1 MTHGRTT
8 DRDARRRDA
17 PGLVAPDATAGD
29 TAIERATSPDEHPDG
44 RVGDGRSRWRRADYL
59 WACALVALAFSITL
73 LGVLRATSFSL
84 YDEATH
90 VDYAWQI
97 ASGDLPYAGSQLA
110 PEVLQEW
117 SCRGLN
123 GFEDEIPPCGE
134 SHDASEYPLRGE
146 NYNFG
151 HPPTYYALTAGAA
164 ALGEALPVG
173 VTFMTAARLTGA
185 IWLAAALVGLYGVLR
200 LWRVPRVLS
209 AGSAALLAAVPS
221 VAHASSIVTN
231 DAPGALTGVLALWV
245 LTRVAVQEKIGWLLP
260 TVLAALVASTKV
272 MNAVAMLAVAAV
284 VLGLAVSAFRAGD
297 RIRARAMTFIAVGI
311 GGATAAV
318 HLGWRAFQGGRGNPD
333 WLSPVT
339 GVNTRPTEGTPVDE
353 WLPTL
358 FEGFGIA
365 QTFWLQ
371 ASLSSFAVFASARL
385 LALIMT
391 TAPFVNVASFPAG
404 DRRRLVGWAALV
416 GCAVV
421 PLIVQVQTYAN
432 GEDYFPLISGRYG
445 ISLLPLTIG
454 ALAFVAHAR
463 RWRVAPALVVGA
475 CLVALLASF
484 TGLAT

>member
-1 MTHGRTT
+1 MTESRTT
-8 DRDARRRDA
+8 DR
-17 PGLVAPDATAGD
+17 GTGAPDATRVIAPV
-29 TAIERATSPDEHPDG
+29 AAPEHATTEG
-44 RVGDGRSRWRRADYL
+44 RVTADGSTGSRAGEDRARWRRADYL

-97 ASGDLPYAGSQLA
+97 ASGDLPFAGSQLA

-117 SCRGLN
+117 SCRGLD
-123 GFEDEIPPCGE
+123 GFDDQIPPCGE

-164 ALGEALPVG
+164 GLAEALPLG

-221 VAHASSIVTN
+221 VAHAASIVTN

-245 LTRVAVQEKIGWLLP
+245 LTRVALQEKLGWLLP
-260 TVLAALVASTKV
+260 TLLAAFVASTKV

-284 VLGLAVSAFRAGD
+284 VLGLAVVAFRAGE
-297 RIRARAMTFIAVGI
+297 RIRARSLLVIAAGI
-311 GGATAAV
+311 GAATAVV
-318 HLGWRAFQGGRGNPD
+318 HVGWRIFQGGRGNPD
-333 WLSPVT
+333 WLSPVI

-358 FEGFGIA
+358 FEGFGIT

-371 ASLSSFAVFASARL
+371 ASLSSFAVFASAQL

-391 TAPFVNVASFPAG
+391 AAPFVNVATLPVG

-421 PLIVQVQTYAN
+421 PLIVQIQTYVN
-432 GEDYFPLISGRYG
+432 DEDYFPEISGRYG

-454 ALAFVAHAR
+454 ALAFVVHLR
-463 RWRVAPALVVGA
+463 KWRVAPSLVVGA
-475 CLVALLASF
+475 CLVALFASF